1 MAPLGQILHSL
12 DINDHF
18 YADDLKIYLT
28 QIIGGQIAETF
39 GACLTVVNNWLIA
52 IFCVCLNPVKKE
64 QIIIGP

>member
-28 QIIGGQIAETF
+28 QIIGGQIAETS
-39 GACLTVVNNWLIA
+39 
-52 IFCVCLNPVKKE
+52 
-64 QIIIGP
+64 GPA